1 MVTLLTLVIEHYIVI
16 SIIIIIT
23 IIFLY
28 FFEKNNTI
36 EKKDMYSQK
45 EISKKNLYLNRI
57 DIIANKVQFFISL
70 IIATF
75 SLLIYWFFS

>member
-16 SIIIIIT
+16 SIIIAIT

-70 IIATF
+70 IIAIF
-75 SLLIYWFFS
+75 ALLIYWFFS